1 MFTDLTNQ
9 ILELAGLPPTTLGDE
24 PLLLSW
30 KDALDLETSGSWT
43 AAVLRITGYD
53 KTTGYHAVGYTDI
66 NALLPCLKAF
76 APFPEEFS
84 EELID
89 TLTVQKFSRN
99 PVVWRALKSMT
110 KLITDTQEDFTVH
123 VPDVDEIRTNIA
135 DFRASKLV
143 AAAQPTLANIPEP
156 EITDTNAS
164 IPKAVRQVFTNL
176 IKEVSADSTAGKKFV
191 AYTKTMTGEFILAK
205 LQELHATYGEDFEE
219 ACDNSDTGYLCD
231 TVDWSPLFAD
241 EKRRNYFVTKIDQAD
256 DEQLKRIRT
265 QLNHMNSFTRVQ
277 GHLPTGMMSKI
288 EEYTSGLLTKL
299 KNKEMKFSDLNIE
312 EIGRD
317 VVESSAEAD
326 VDAMGEN
333 INELIPV
340 IQRSGLF
347 DQIMKQHMS

>member
-1 MFTDLTNQ
+1 MFTDLTNK
-9 ILELAGLPPTTLGDE
+9 ILELAGLPQTTLGDE

-30 KDALDLETSGSWT
+30 KDALELETTGSWA

-53 KTTGYHAVGYTDI
+53 KTTGHHAVGYTDMV
-66 NALLPCLKAF
+66 ALLPCLKAF

-84 EELID
+84 DELTETIKI
-89 TLTVQKFSRN
+89 QKFSRN
-99 PVVWRALKSMT
+99 PQVWRALKQMT
-110 KLITDTQEDFTVH
+110 KLVADTQETKVL
-123 VPDVDEIRTNIA
+123 VPGVEEIRMNIA
-135 DFRASKLV
+135 EFRAGKL
-143 AAAQPTLANIPEP
+143 AATATPALANIPEP

-176 IKEVSADSTAGKKFV
+176 VKEVAADSTAGKKFIG
-191 AYTKTMTGEFILAK
+191 YTKPMTGEFILSK
-205 LQELHATYGEDFEE
+205 LQEIHSKHGEEFEE
-219 ACDNSDTGYLCD
+219 ACDNSDTAFLCD
-231 TVDWSPLFAD
+231 TVDWSPLFPD

-256 DEQLKRIRT
+256 DEQLGRIRT

-277 GHLPTGMMSKI
+277 DHLPSGMMTKI

-317 VVESSAEAD
+317 VVESSSEAD
-326 VDAMGEN
+326 VDKMGEN

-347 DQIMKQHMS
+347 DQIMKQHMN